1 MNLGDFA
8 VFQALLLCLTTP
20 VLAQPTVQSVV
31 NAASRGG
38 ALAPGTW
45 AIIAGA
51 GLAPGEAS
59 ADSAATSL
67 NGVSV
72 MVGGVPAPML
82 HVAPDQI
89 NALIP
94 FEAASPRL
102 GEQVTLP
109 IVVTTPDGASV
120 QFDVKLS
127 RVAPG
132 IFTKSGD
139 GMGDAL
145 AWDADG
151 DPISGVGDGQITLWA
166 TGLGPAGDGSRLID
180 PVFASVGDVFA
191 NATFA

>member
-1 MNLGDFA
+1 MNLRDSA
-8 VFQALLLCLTTP
+8 VFQTLLLCLTTP
-20 VLAQPTVQSVV
+20 ALAQPTMQSVV

-51 GLAPGEAS
+51 GLAPSEAS

-72 MVGGVPAPML
+72 TVGGVPAPML

-102 GEQVTLP
+102 GEQVMLP
-109 IVVTTPDGASV
+109 IVVTTPDGASAP
-120 QFDVKLS
+120 FDVKLS

-132 IFTKSGD
+132 IF
-139 GMGDAL
+139 
-145 AWDADG
+145 
-151 DPISGVGDGQITLWA
+151 
-166 TGLGPAGDGSRLID
+166 
-180 PVFASVGDVFA
+180 
-191 NATFA
+191 